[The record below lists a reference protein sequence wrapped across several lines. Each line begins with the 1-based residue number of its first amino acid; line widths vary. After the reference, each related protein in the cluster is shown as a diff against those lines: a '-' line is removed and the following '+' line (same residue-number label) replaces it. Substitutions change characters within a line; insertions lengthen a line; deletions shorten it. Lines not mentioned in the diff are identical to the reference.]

1 MESAAAWA
9 GPGAYIYM
17 YVRLELV
24 GTARFELATPCTP
37 CKCATRL
44 RHVPT
49 GSAHAKQPQRELQSR
64 FPTTRERYWLLIFKP
79 LHACDSELELR
90 PDW

>member
-1 MESAAAWA
+1 VLYLMAMTRKAVYDKSL
-9 GPGAYIYM
+9 I
-17 YVRLELV
+17 LLV

-49 GSAHAKQPQRELQSR
+49 GRAHAKQPQRELQSR
-64 FPTTRERYWLLIFKP
+64 FPAIWER
-79 LHACDSELELR
+79 S
-90 PDW
+90 